1 MNGYECLV
9 VAICKAAI
17 SDYTK
22 EICKKEAGE
31 KYSVE
36 EIKRDVD
43 FILNSVFME
52 MLFNKEERL
61 NILLRVR
68 DKAKTGYYF
77 NDSKEVWKKF

>member
-1 MNGYECLV
+1 MNGYEKLT

-22 EICKKEAGE
+22 EICKKEAGK

-36 EIKRDVD
+36 EIKKDVD
-43 FILNSVFME
+43 FILNSVFMV
-52 MLFNKEERL
+52 MMFDKDERL

>member
-1 MNGYECLV
+1 MSGYEELT

-36 EIKRDVD
+36 EIKNDVN

-52 MLFNKEERL
+52 MLFDKEERL

>member
-1 MNGYECLV
+1 MRSVRQLFLTIQKRYV
-9 VAICKAAI
+9 
-17 SDYTK
+17 
-22 EICKKEAGE
+22 KKEVGE
-31 KYSVE
+31 KYSIE
-36 EIKRDVD
+36 EIKTDSD

-52 MLFNKEERL
+52 MLFNKDERL

>member
-1 MNGYECLV
+1 MNRYEALT

-31 KYSVE
+31 KYSIE
-36 EIKRDVD
+36 EIKTDSD

-52 MLFNKEERL
+52 MLFNKDERL